1 MLLTAI
7 MHIIS
12 LEMVVFLA
20 NRRLCFCCT
29 EQAAGVPVAILM
41 ISTVT
46 TSIRKVLAAAAVF
59 ISSDF
64 RRNRFV
70 CLDDEL

>member
-20 NRRLCFCCT
+20 SSYCCT